1 MPKSETHH
9 QPAPVH
15 SSPKKKNKELSFAV
29 NLMKHLVVPT
39 FVLDPQCKVLIWN
52 IACERLTGVPSS
64 EVLGSSDHWRGF
76 YDTPRPCLADL
87 IAQDRLDQVHELYAQ
102 HDNVEEKQKS
112 LYAENWC
119 VMPRLGTRRY
129 LAIDAGAIYDDTG
142 ALIAVVETLRDMTV
156 QREAQLALEQL
167 ATKDGLTGIAN
178 RRAFDDALQ
187 TEWGRAI
194 RESKPISLLMVD
206 VDHFKNYNDCFGHPA
221 GDECLKRVAE
231 VMATSLLRP
240 GDFVARYGGEEFSVI
255 LPDVDRAGAM
265 LLAERIRMAVEQL
278 HMPNGNSNGATLTV
292 SVGAATANALGK
304 IPATEV
310 LRAADA
316 ALYQAKHEGRNRVV
330 AVDFD
335 VTKIS

>member
-1 MPKSETHH
+1 MPKSGTQHE
-9 QPAPVH
+9 PAPAH
-15 SSPKKKNKELSFAV
+15 SGQKKKNKELAFAV

-52 IACERLTGVPSS
+52 IACERLTGVLSS
-64 EVLGSSDHWRGF
+64 EVLGSSDHWFAF
-76 YDTPRPCLADL
+76 YAAPRPCLADL
-87 IAQDRLDQVHELYAQ
+87 IAQDRLDLVHEFYAQ
-102 HDNVEEKQKS
+102 HDNVEEKHKS

-129 LAIDAGAIYDDTG
+129 LAIDAGPIYDDTG

-156 QREAQLALEQL
+156 QKEAQLALEQL

-178 RRAFDDALQ
+178 RRAFDDVLQ
-187 TEWGRAI
+187 TEWRRAI
-194 RESKPISLLMVD
+194 REAKLISLLMVD
-206 VDHFKNYNDCFGHPA
+206 VDHFKNYNDCFGHQA

-231 VMATSLLRP
+231 ILAKSMLRP
-240 GDFVARYGGEEFSVI
+240 GDFVARYGGEEFAVI

-265 LLAERIRMAVEQL
+265 LLAERIRMAVELL
-278 HMPNGNSNGATLTV
+278 HIPNGNPDGAPVTV
-292 SVGAATANALGK
+292 SVGSATAIVLEK
-304 IPATEV
+304 ITATEL
-310 LRAADA
+310 LRTADA

-335 VTKIS
+335 GVKIS